1 MARAIT
7 TRFGSPSTVFL
18 LLLVAWLAVTLPLV
32 TLGYGSDVDA
42 WIVANNGEQIWES
55 RSYHSSRSMGFPLYE
70 LAITPLVHLGGWVAS
85 NLASVAAG
93 VFFLGAVWRLVRIHH
108 LRHPLLTFL
117 VLGFHPL
124 IIINSTTTMDYIWA
138 VSGLA
143 WGYVSLVSNKPVAAG
158 VLIGIATGFRPT
170 SILFAGPAIL
180 WFAWRRQWK
189 QAAIVAVASLVV
201 AVLALS
207 PMLIQSGLPTGPS
220 SVQFPSELGARE
232 LVLLVG
238 YNFTFTIGILQTLW
252 VFGIIAFLLW
262 KKWSFQ
268 GAKIWP
274 RDPFLPFHISV
285 ILVWI
290 GLFLALPVE
299 PEYLI
304 PALLSLV
311 LLGDRFLSTRLMA
324 VTVVLLLSYHVVR
337 VDLLGGDSG
346 DRRLQAN
353 IEAGYTIAHIRERI
367 HILSTR
373 ELATDHDAATKTI
386 LMYGEASIPF
396 QNDAWGRNA
405 DLDLWYQKDGRLYL
419 SPETSDLN
427 ILRSWTDQGFR
438 VVAWNKRKAFLTR
451 SGDEWRN
458 YVDIVELEDFFGRPV
473 KGKIFQ

>member
-1 MARAIT
+1 M
-7 TRFGSPSTVFL
+7 
-18 LLLVAWLAVTLPLV
+18 
-32 TLGYGSDVDA
+32 
-42 WIVANNGEQIWES
+42 
-55 RSYHSSRSMGFPLYE
+55 
-70 LAITPLVHLGGWVAS
+70 
-85 NLASVAAG
+85 
-93 VFFLGAVWRLVRIHH
+93 
-108 LRHPLLTFL
+108 
-117 VLGFHPL
+117 
-124 IIINSTTTMDYIWA
+124 
-138 VSGLA
+138 
-143 WGYVSLVSNKPVAAG
+143 
-158 VLIGIATGFRPT
+158 
-170 SILFAGPAIL
+170 
-180 WFAWRRQWK
+180 
-189 QAAIVAVASLVV
+189 
-201 AVLALS
+201 
-207 PMLIQSGLPTGPS
+207 
-220 SVQFPSELGARE
+220 
-232 LVLLVG
+232 
-238 YNFTFTIGILQTLW
+238 
-252 VFGIIAFLLW
+252 
-262 KKWSFQ
+262 
-268 GAKIWP
+268 
-274 RDPFLPFHISV
+274 
-285 ILVWI
+285 
-290 GLFLALPVE
+290 
-299 PEYLI
+299 
-304 PALLSLV
+304 
-311 LLGDRFLSTRLMA
+311 STRLMA